1 MPHPPHVSVD
11 DVARA
16 LRERLDALTPS
27 EATRQRDL
35 AAVRQRRQ
43 TTWLPAWTLIGAASA
58 AAAFVVLPMVSS
70 SSPSSPPP
78 STLSASASPPSPA
91 VAKVDEHGD
100 IYIAVDDGVEALVIS
115 IAGG

>member
-1 MPHPPHVSVD
+1 MPRPPDVSVD
-11 DVARA
+11 DVAHA

-43 TTWLPAWTLIGAASA
+43 TTWLPAWTLVGAASA

-70 SSPSSPPP
+70 SSPSSVSP
-78 STLSASASPPSPA
+78 STQSASPPSPA

-100 IYIAVDDGVEALVIS
+100 IYIAIDDGVEALVIS